1 MGICSVWSLDGV
13 DVDMLMNFEFS
24 HSRPLTLFY
33 GGPGPLTQ
41 ASNDVEPA
49 MGWRGID
56 WP

>member
-24 HSRPLTLFY
+24 HSPPLTLFY

-56 WP
+56 